1 MNSSEEIFPSWP
13 LGSAPPDGSPNVLI
27 VLFDDVGFSDF
38 EFFSENM
45 FSIGLIGNVP
55 QPVVVDKDMRNVP
68 EKGIH
73 SWEPGAFFG
82 IYRPDTFWWDR

>member
-1 MNSSEEIFPSWP
+1 MEQYRKWQTSNETGQKEAWQAI
-13 LGSAPPDGSPNVLI
+13 LDIN
-27 VLFDDVGFSDF
+27 
-38 EFFSENM
+38 SENM

>member
-1 MNSSEEIFPSWP
+1 MDLYGKWANGNDAARKDAWQRI
-13 LGSAPPDGSPNVLI
+13 LDINA
-27 VLFDDVGFSDF
+27 
-38 EFFSENM
+38 ENM

-55 QPVVVDKDMRNVP
+55 QPVVVRNDLRNVP

>member
-1 MNSSEEIFPSWP
+1 MVQYRKWQTGNDAARMAAWQSI
-13 LGSAPPDGSPNVLI
+13 LDIN
-27 VLFDDVGFSDF
+27 
-38 EFFSENM
+38 SENM